1 MFWVEYL
8 IQLIYI
14 SIVTLLL
21 LIILPILE
29 KIFRARSL
37 RILLCFMAALY
48 LFPVGFLTNVLTII
62 PKEQE
67 GSIVRNFSILSRTI
81 TVSYTHLDVYKRQEK
96 SGWSPAKAHPEEIL
110 SVPTFVPDQAATITR
125 MCNVVVEMAG
135 SSMYP
140 R

>member
-48 LFPVGFLTNVLTII
+48 LFPV
-62 PKEQE
+62 
-67 GSIVRNFSILSRTI
+67 
-81 TVSYTHLDVYKRQEK
+81 
-96 SGWSPAKAHPEEIL
+96 
-110 SVPTFVPDQAATITR
+110 
-125 MCNVVVEMAG
+125 
-135 SSMYP
+135 
-140 R
+140 